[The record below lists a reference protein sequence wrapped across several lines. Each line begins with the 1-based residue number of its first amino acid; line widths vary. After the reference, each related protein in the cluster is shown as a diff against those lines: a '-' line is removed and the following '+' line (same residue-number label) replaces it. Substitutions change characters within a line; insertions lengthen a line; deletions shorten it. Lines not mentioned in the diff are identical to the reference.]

1 MTARDKYCVYRRGEA
16 DLTLFASLSVAVF
29 AVALLPIEFEKVDKI
44 PQGFPRLL
52 NLRRPGAI
60 IVVFLDDLLVKLSL
74 VPANRQDTSTIL
86 CWCLD
91 QGGPGSVQLQR
102 SYRKAEGKLLGS
114 SWKTERKLE
123 KSHRKAI

>member
-74 VPANRQDTSTIL
+74 VPANRQDTPVGFL
-86 CWCLD
+86 EV
-91 QGGPGSVQLQR
+91 GSEFVEPARRRMRAQPK
-102 SYRKAEGKLLGS
+102 YP
-114 SWKTERKLE
+114 
-123 KSHRKAI
+123 